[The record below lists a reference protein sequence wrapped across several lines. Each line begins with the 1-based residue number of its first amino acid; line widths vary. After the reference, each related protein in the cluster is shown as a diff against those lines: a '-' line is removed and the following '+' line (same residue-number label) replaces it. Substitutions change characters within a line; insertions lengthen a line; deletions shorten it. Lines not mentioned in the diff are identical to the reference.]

1 VFSLLSSLIFNQE
14 YQPCFLRAN
23 RKVQK
28 RSHTLRYVL
37 KNRKT
42 DTVLFV
48 VLFTL
53 YLKED
58 VDENGNVKDGVEGG
72 KPFEMMP
79 KEQAEKHE
87 REKNGIAGHGVKE
100 ESEKLP
106 DTSEDDVD

>member
-1 VFSLLSSLIFNQE
+1 M
-14 YQPCFLRAN
+14 FLRVN

-58 VDENGNVKDGVEGG
+58 VDEHGIVMDGVEGG
-72 KPFEMMP
+72 KPFHLLP
-79 KEQAEKHE
+79 KEVAEKHE
-87 REKNGIAGHGVKE
+87 REKNGMAEHGE
-100 ESEKLP
+100 DREREKMP

>member
-1 VFSLLSSLIFNQE
+1 
-14 YQPCFLRAN
+14 LRAN

-58 VDENGNVKDGVEGG
+58 VDENGNLKDGVEGG
-72 KPFEMMP
+72 KPFELMP
-79 KEQAEKHE
+79 KDQAEKHE
-87 REKNGIAGHGVKE
+87 REKNGIASHD
-100 ESEKLP
+100 EKQQVEMLP
-106 DTSEDDVD
+106 DTNEDDVD

>member
-1 VFSLLSSLIFNQE
+1 
-14 YQPCFLRAN
+14 
-23 RKVQK
+23 
-28 RSHTLRYVL
+28 VL

-79 KEQAEKHE
+79 KEQMEKHQ
-87 REKNGIAGHGVKE
+87 REKNGIAEHGVKE

-106 DTSEDDVD
+106 DTCEDDVD

>member
-1 VFSLLSSLIFNQE
+1 LL
-14 YQPCFLRAN
+14 LRVN
-23 RKVQK
+23 RRVQK

-42 DTVLFV
+42 HTVLFV

-58 VDENGNVKDGVEGG
+58 VDENGVLKDGVEGG
-72 KPFEMMP
+72 KPFELMP

-87 REKNGIAGHGVKE
+87 REKNGIMANGDH
-100 ESEKLP
+100 ESEKFP
-106 DTSEDDVD
+106 ETNADDVD

>member
-1 VFSLLSSLIFNQE
+1 M
-14 YQPCFLRAN
+14 
-23 RKVQK
+23 
-28 RSHTLRYVL
+28 L

-58 VDENGNVKDGVEGG
+58 VDEHGIVKDGVEGG
-72 KPFEMMP
+72 KPFHLLPREL
-79 KEQAEKHE
+79 AEKHE
-87 REKNGIAGHGVKE
+87 REKNGVAEHTVE
-100 ESEKLP
+100 NEKMP

>member
-1 VFSLLSSLIFNQE
+1 MLLRP
-14 YQPCFLRAN
+14 Y

-28 RSHTLRYVL
+28 RSHTLRYTL

-58 VDENGNVKDGVEGG
+58 VDEEGNVKEGVEGG
-72 KPFEMMP
+72 KPFDLLP
-79 KEQAEKHE
+79 KEVAERHE
-87 REKNGIAGHGVKE
+87 REKNGEHVEREVRVNGKE
-100 ESEKLP
+100 NVVQ
-106 DTSEDDVD
+106 TSEDDVD

>member
-1 VFSLLSSLIFNQE
+1 
-14 YQPCFLRAN
+14 LRAN

-79 KEQAEKHE
+79 KDQAETQ
-87 REKNGIAGHGVKE
+87 REKNGIAEHGVKE
-100 ESEKLP
+100 ESEKQP

>member
-1 VFSLLSSLIFNQE
+1 L
-14 YQPCFLRAN
+14 FLRVN

-58 VDENGNVKDGVEGG
+58 VDEHGIVKDGVEGG
-72 KPFEMMP
+72 KPFHLLP
-79 KEQAEKHE
+79 KEVAEKHE
-87 REKNGIAGHGVKE
+87 REKNGMAEHGE
-100 ESEKLP
+100 DREREKMP